1 MPTTTQTAPAP
12 QPTIHHPRPA
22 IVATAKG
29 CTDQRRFGSD
39 LPLRTGDDGVN
50 VEVVRF
56 SDENTANIL
65 LRGRTYWTACAT
77 VTAAQ
82 LLELAAR
89 LIDAAHD
96 IEAHPARTLLQQH
109 WGASTPAGQEVSA

>member
-12 QPTIHHPRPA
+12 QPTVHHPRPA

-29 CTDQRRFGSD
+29 CGNQRRFGSD

-65 LRGRTYWTACAT
+65 LDFRTYWTARAT
-77 VTAAQ
+77 ASPTE
-82 LLELAAR
+82 LRELAAR

-96 IEAHPARTLLQQH
+96 IETFPAATPEG
-109 WGASTPAGQEVSA
+109 GAA